1 MRKTSERSQMWNILQ
16 NTWPVL
22 LKTIKV
28 MKKEREIV
36 TGKKSLRK
44 HDNYMLRVIL
54 DGMLEQKIDKV
65 NTRKTE

>member
-1 MRKTSERSQMWNILQ
+1 
-16 NTWPVL
+16 
-22 LKTIKV
+22 

-65 NTRKTE
+65 NTRKIE